1 MVNDQMVNNFDMTK
15 QYIQP
20 EVQVTNINLSSVILA
35 GSAGA
40 GGGSSSAPII
50 HSGIPTDEQW

>member
-1 MVNDQMVNNFDMTK
+1 MIMKK

-20 EVQVTNINLSSVILA
+20 EVQVTNINLSSVILVVSM
-35 GSAGA
+35 G
-40 GGGSSSAPII
+40 GGGSSGAPII